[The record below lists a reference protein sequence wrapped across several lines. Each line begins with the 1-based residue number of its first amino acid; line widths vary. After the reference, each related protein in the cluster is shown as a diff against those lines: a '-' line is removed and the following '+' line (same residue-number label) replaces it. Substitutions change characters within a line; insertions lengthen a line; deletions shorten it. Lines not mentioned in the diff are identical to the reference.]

1 VALLSL
7 PIVRMRDNTVNL
19 SSLQQLN
26 TATPAARPGGHIQCY
41 FLADRRL
48 YQTCHIQD
56 PDHPHRLAAVT
67 FEREFFSFFRR
78 MDDATK
84 LVAMLTKL
92 SRRGDDKAAVTF
104 TPKGYVLWV
113 HESNAVLVPSQGQ
126 PQRHLQAPPVGPA
139 FCHVVTSVDDCR
151 FCSISVPDINQPLPG
166 IAYRNSLYSIY
177 KQDGSGENVLAL
189 ASKLAQR
196 GDETLLV
203 MKGGDYVLGV
213 KEPIGYLS

>member
-1 VALLSL
+1 
-7 PIVRMRDNTVNL
+7 MNL
-19 SSLQQLN
+19 SSLQQLS
-26 TATPAARPGGHIQCY
+26 TDPPATSPGGHIQCY

-56 PDHPHRLAAVT
+56 PEHPHRLAAVT

-78 MDDATK
+78 IDDPAK
-84 LVAMLTKL
+84 LVSMLTKL
-92 SRRGDDKAAVTF
+92 NRRGDTKAAVTL

-113 HESNAVLVPSQGQ
+113 HESHAMPVPPQGQ
-126 PQRHLQAPPVGPA
+126 PQRYLQAPPVGPA
-139 FCHVVTSVDDCR
+139 FCHLALDLNDCR
-151 FCSISVPDINQPLPG
+151 FCTISVPDINQPLPG

-177 KQDGSGENVLAL
+177 KQDASGDNVLAL

-203 MKGGDYVLGV
+203 VKNDQYVLAV